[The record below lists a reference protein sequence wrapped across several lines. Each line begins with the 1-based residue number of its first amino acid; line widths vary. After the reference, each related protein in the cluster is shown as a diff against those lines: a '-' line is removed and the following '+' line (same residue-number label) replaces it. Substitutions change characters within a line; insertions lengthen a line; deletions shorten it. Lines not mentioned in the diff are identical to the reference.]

1 MLHHVRCGGC
11 RSPLIIPI
19 PFNKEHKNMLAHC
32 KRIDGIQNGQVA
44 INPRF
49 NKHFTSFRIAV
60 EKGEK

>member
-1 MLHHVRCGGC
+1 MEDVDLLSLFQYLLTRNTRTCW
-11 RSPLIIPI
+11 PTA
-19 PFNKEHKNMLAHC
+19 KELMEYK
-32 KRIDGIQNGQVA
+32 NGQVA